1 MKKAPYFNSPSI
13 PSFRMFDFEDDL
25 GNYVEEP
32 KLRHPVGLVSG
43 IACPID
49 RVISVIRRA
58 VSNDMH
64 QKVNF
69 VVHVLPFP
77 ILPLLN
83 HHIVCI
89 YIFVLI

>member
-13 PSFRMFDFEDDL
+13 PSFRMFDFADDL
-25 GNYVEEP
+25 GNYVEDP
-32 KLRHPVGLVSG
+32 KLRCPVGLVFG
-43 IACPID
+43 TACPID
-49 RVISVIRRA
+49 RVISMIDVLYPMTCIKK
-58 VSNDMH
+58 SILWYM
-64 QKVNF
+64 F
-69 VVHVLPFP
+69 LPFP